1 MNPFRTFLELIAART
16 SLRLVAAPAA
26 AIMLACSLAAPLR
39 AQQGTPAQV
48 EVAFPSGDLQL
59 RGFIWKPEGA
69 GPFPA
74 LLWNHGSE
82 KLPGWLPEV
91 APAFVRRGWVFFIP
105 HRRGHGRSPGPYIGD
120 QLQQVPAGDARSR
133 LLVQLHDVQLG
144 DHLAALA
151 FLKSQPFVDGNR
163 LAVAGCSF
171 GGIQTVLASDRAAG
185 YKAGVDFAGGAQ
197 SWEGSPDLQRRMIA
211 AVRAAVMPIFFI
223 QAQNDYDLRPS
234 QILSQEMQRA
244 GKPHQVKIYPA
255 YGASRQDGHEFCVR
269 GAETW
274 SADVFEFLATHVR

>member
-1 MNPFRTFLELIAART
+1 MNTVRTL
-16 SLRLVAAPAA
+16 LRLVAAPAA
-26 AIMLACSLAAPLR
+26 AIMLAGSLAAPLT

-120 QLQQVPAGDARSR
+120 QLEQVPAGDARSR

-144 DHLAALA
+144 DQLAALTL
-151 FLKSQPFVDGNR
+151 LKSQPFVDGNR

-185 YKAGVDFAGGAQ
+185 YKAAVDFAGGAQ

-211 AVRAAVMPIFFI
+211 AVRAAVIPIFFI

-244 GKPHQVKIYPA
+244 GKSHQVKIYPA
-255 YGASRQDGHEFCVR
+255 FGTSRQDGHEFCVR
-269 GAETW
+269 GADRWTE
-274 SADVFEFLATHVR
+274 DVFAFLMTHMK